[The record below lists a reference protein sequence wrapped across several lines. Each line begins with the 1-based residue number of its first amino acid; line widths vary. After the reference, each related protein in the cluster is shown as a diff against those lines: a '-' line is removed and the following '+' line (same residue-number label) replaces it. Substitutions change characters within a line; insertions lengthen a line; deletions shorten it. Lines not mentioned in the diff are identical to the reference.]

1 MEFLMFLH
9 SPSLLLTADVED
21 DSLEIRCI
29 IS

>member
-9 SPSLLLTADVED
+9 SPALPLTADMED
-21 DSLEIRCI
+21 GSLEFEYI